1 MGNKNI
7 GCLMEKIL
15 ILEGGFNEEHE
26 ISLNTAKEIKRS
38 LTNLNISFDSLLV
51 KPQTFSEDINH
62 YNNDYLCFNALHGT
76 FGEDG
81 TIQKILENKKIRYT
95 HSDSITSN
103 IGFNKFLTK
112 KKIQNTKILTAES
125 FLLKA
130 TNLDEIK
137 IREIFEQFNSFVV
150 KPVSSGSS
158 YGVQIIKDS
167 KDLENFV
174 RNIENNHN
182 IYKKHNELLIERY
195 IAGRELTVAVVN
207 KENISEAV
215 EVTEIISNNYFYDY
229 QSKYSKGFS
238 RHILPAK
245 LPVKIYDNC
254 LEYAKI
260 VHDTIKCRN
269 LSRSDFL
276 YDNKNIYFLEIN
288 TQPGLTSISLVPE
301 QLKHKNISFDNLI
314 QNIINSSL

>member
-1 MGNKNI
+1 
-7 GCLMEKIL
+7 MEKIL

-26 ISLNTAKEIKRS
+26 ISLSTAKEIKKS
-38 LTNLNISFDSLLV
+38 LTNLNIEFDSLLV
-51 KPQTFSEDINH
+51 NPQTFSEDINK
-62 YNNDYLCFNALHGT
+62 YNNDYICFNALHGT

-81 TIQKILENKKIRYT
+81 TIQKILENNEIRYT
-95 HSDSITSN
+95 HSDAITSN

-112 KKIQNTKILTAES
+112 KKIQNTEILTAKS
-125 FLLKA
+125 FILKA
-130 TNLDEIK
+130 TKLNETK
-137 IREIFEQFNSFVV
+137 IREIYTQFNSFVI

-158 YGVQIIKDS
+158 YGVQIIKNS
-167 KDLENFV
+167 KDIDNFV
-174 RNIENNHN
+174 RNIDNIHK
-182 IYKKHNELLIERY
+182 IYKKHNELLIEKY
-195 IAGRELTVAVVN
+195 IDGRDLTVAVVD

-215 EVTEIISNNYFYDY
+215 EVTEIISSNYFYDY

-245 LPVKIYDNC
+245 LPINIYNYC
-254 LEYAKI
+254 LECAKI
-260 VHDTIKCRN
+260 VHDTLKCKS

-288 TQPGLTSISLVPE
+288 TQPGLTSFSLVPE
-301 QLKHKNISFDNLI
+301 QLKHKNISFDNFI

>member
-1 MGNKNI
+1 
-7 GCLMEKIL
+7 MEKIL

-26 ISLNTAKEIKRS
+26 ISLSTAKEIKKS
-38 LTNLNISFDSLLV
+38 LTNLNIEFDSLLV
-51 KPQTFSEDINH
+51 NPQTFSEDINK
-62 YNNDYLCFNALHGT
+62 YNNDYICFNALHGT

-81 TIQKILENKKIRYT
+81 TIQKILENNEIRYT
-95 HSDSITSN
+95 HSDAITSN

-112 KKIQNTKILTAES
+112 KKIQNTEILTAKS
-125 FLLKA
+125 FILKA
-130 TNLDEIK
+130 TKLNETK
-137 IREIFEQFNSFVV
+137 IREIYTQFNSFVI

-158 YGVQIIKDS
+158 YGVQIIKNS
-167 KDLENFV
+167 KDIDTFVENID
-174 RNIENNHN
+174 NIHK
-182 IYKKHNELLIERY
+182 IYKKHNELLIEKY
-195 IAGRELTVAVVN
+195 IDGRELTVAVVD

-215 EVTEIISNNYFYDY
+215 EVTEIISSNYFYDY

-245 LPVKIYDNC
+245 LPINIYNYC
-254 LEYAKI
+254 LECAKI
-260 VHDTIKCRN
+260 VHDTLKCKS

>member
-1 MGNKNI
+1 
-7 GCLMEKIL
+7 MEKIL

-26 ISLNTAKEIKRS
+26 ISLSTAKEIKKS
-38 LTNLNISFDSLLV
+38 LTNLNIEFDSLLV
-51 KPQTFSEDINH
+51 NPQTFSEDINK
-62 YNNDYLCFNALHGT
+62 YNNDYICFNALHGT

-81 TIQKILENKKIRYT
+81 TIQKILENNEIRYT
-95 HSDSITSN
+95 HSDAITSN

-112 KKIQNTKILTAES
+112 KKIQNTNILTAKS
-125 FLLKA
+125 FILKA
-130 TNLDEIK
+130 TKLNETK
-137 IREIFEQFNSFVV
+137 IREIYAQFNSFVI

-158 YGVQIIKDS
+158 YGVQIIKNS
-167 KDLENFV
+167 KDIDNFIV
-174 RNIENNHN
+174 NIDNIHK
-182 IYKKHNELLIERY
+182 IYKKHNELLIEKY
-195 IAGRELTVAVVN
+195 IEGRELTVAVVDRD
-207 KENISEAV
+207 NISEAV

-229 QSKYSKGFS
+229 QSKYSKGYS

-245 LPVKIYDNC
+245 LPINIYNNC
-254 LEYAKI
+254 LECAKI
-260 VHDTIKCRN
+260 VHDTLKCKS

>member
-1 MGNKNI
+1 
-7 GCLMEKIL
+7 MEKIL

-26 ISLNTAKEIKRS
+26 ISLSTAKEIKKS
-38 LTNLNISFDSLLV
+38 LTNLNIEFDSLLV
-51 KPQTFSEDINH
+51 NPQTFSEDINK
-62 YNNDYLCFNALHGT
+62 YNNDYICFNALHGT

-81 TIQKILENKKIRYT
+81 TIQKILENNEIRYT
-95 HSDSITSN
+95 HSDAITSN

-112 KKIQNTKILTAES
+112 KKIQNTEILTAKS
-125 FLLKA
+125 FILKA
-130 TNLDEIK
+130 TKLNETK
-137 IREIFEQFNSFVV
+137 IREIYTQFNSFVI

-158 YGVQIIKDS
+158 YGVQIIKNS
-167 KDLENFV
+167 KDIDNFV
-174 RNIENNHN
+174 RNIDNIHK
-182 IYKKHNELLIERY
+182 IYKKHNELLIEKY
-195 IAGRELTVAVVN
+195 IDGRELTVAVVD

-215 EVTEIISNNYFYDY
+215 EVTEIISSNYFYDY

-245 LPVKIYDNC
+245 LPINIYNYC
-254 LEYAKI
+254 LECAKI
-260 VHDTIKCRN
+260 VHDTLKCKS

>member
-1 MGNKNI
+1 
-7 GCLMEKIL
+7 MEKIL

-26 ISLNTAKEIKRS
+26 ISLSTAKEIKKS
-38 LTNLNISFDSLLV
+38 LTNLNIEFDSLLV
-51 KPQTFSEDINH
+51 NPQTFSEDINK
-62 YNNDYLCFNALHGT
+62 YNKDYICFNALHGT

-81 TIQKILENKKIRYT
+81 TIQKILENNEIRYT
-95 HSDSITSN
+95 HSDAITSN

-112 KKIQNTKILTAES
+112 KKIQNTEILTAKS
-125 FLLKA
+125 FILKA
-130 TNLDEIK
+130 TKLNETK
-137 IREIFEQFNSFVV
+137 IRDIYTQFNSFVI

-158 YGVQIIKDS
+158 YGVQIIKNS
-167 KDLENFV
+167 KDIDNFV
-174 RNIENNHN
+174 RNIDNIHK
-182 IYKKHNELLIERY
+182 IYKKHNELLIEKY
-195 IAGRELTVAVVN
+195 IDGRDLTVAVVD

-215 EVTEIISNNYFYDY
+215 EVTEIISSNYFYDY

-245 LPVKIYDNC
+245 LPINIYNYC
-254 LEYAKI
+254 LECAKI
-260 VHDTIKCRN
+260 VHDTLKCKS

-301 QLKHKNISFDNLI
+301 QLKHKKISFDNLI

>member
-1 MGNKNI
+1 MK
-7 GCLMEKIL
+7 KIL

-26 ISLNTAKEIKRS
+26 ISLSTAKEVKKS
-38 LTNLNISFDSLLV
+38 LTNLNIRFDSLLV
-51 KPQTFSEDINH
+51 KPQTFFEDINK

-81 TIQKILENKKIRYT
+81 TIQKILENNEIKFT
-95 HSDSITSN
+95 HSDSISSN
-103 IGFNKFLTK
+103 ICFNKLLTK
-112 KKIQNTKILTAES
+112 KKIQNTKILTAKS
-125 FLLKA
+125 FILKA
-130 TNLDEIK
+130 TKLNGMKIKEIY
-137 IREIFEQFNSFVV
+137 EQINSFVI

-158 YGVQIIKDS
+158 YGVQIIKNT
-167 KDLENFV
+167 KDMDNFIK
-174 RNIENNHN
+174 NIDNNLK
-182 IYKKHNELLIERY
+182 IYKKHNELLIEKY
-195 IAGRELTVAVVN
+195 IKGRELTVAVVN
-207 KENISEAV
+207 KENISKAL
-215 EVTEIISNNYFYDY
+215 EVTEIITNNYFYDY

-245 LPVKIYDNC
+245 LPIKIYNNC

-260 VHDTIKCRN
+260 VHDKLKCRN

-288 TQPGLTSISLVPE
+288 TQPGLTSVSLVPE

>member
-1 MGNKNI
+1 MK
-7 GCLMEKIL
+7 KIL

-26 ISLNTAKEIKRS
+26 ISLSTAIEIRKS
-38 LTNLNISFDSLLV
+38 LTNLNIRYDSLLV
-51 KPQTFSEDINH
+51 NPQTFSEDINK
-62 YNNDYLCFNALHGT
+62 YNNDYICFNALHGT

-81 TIQKILENKKIRYT
+81 RIQKILENNEIRYT
-95 HSDSITSN
+95 HSDAITSN

-112 KKIQNTKILTAES
+112 KKIQNTEILTAKS
-125 FLLKA
+125 FILKA
-130 TNLDEIK
+130 TKLNETK
-137 IREIFEQFNSFVV
+137 IREIYTQFNSFVI

-158 YGVQIIKDS
+158 YGVQIIKNS
-167 KDLENFV
+167 KDIDNFV
-174 RNIENNHN
+174 RNIDNIHK
-182 IYKKHNELLIERY
+182 IYKKHNELLIEKY
-195 IAGRELTVAVVN
+195 IDGRDLTVAVVD

-215 EVTEIISNNYFYDY
+215 EVTEIISSNYFYDY

-245 LPVKIYDNC
+245 LPIKIYNNC

-260 VHDTIKCRN
+260 VHDTLKCRS

-276 YDNKNIYFLEIN
+276 YDSKKIYFLEIN

>member
-1 MGNKNI
+1 
-7 GCLMEKIL
+7 MEKIL

-26 ISLNTAKEIKRS
+26 ISLSTAKEIKKS
-38 LTNLNISFDSLLV
+38 LTNLNIRFDSLLV
-51 KPQTFSEDINH
+51 NPQTFSEDINK
-62 YNNDYLCFNALHGT
+62 YNNDYICFNALHGT

-81 TIQKILENKKIRYT
+81 TIQKILENNEIRYT
-95 HSDSITSN
+95 HSDAITSN

-112 KKIQNTKILTAES
+112 KKIQNTEILTAKS
-125 FLLKA
+125 FILKA
-130 TNLDEIK
+130 TKLNETK
-137 IREIFEQFNSFVV
+137 IREIYTQFNSFVI

-158 YGVQIIKDS
+158 YGVQIIKNS
-167 KDLENFV
+167 KDIDNFV
-174 RNIENNHN
+174 GNIDNIHK
-182 IYKKHNELLIERY
+182 IYKKHNELLIEKY
-195 IAGRELTVAVVN
+195 IEGRELTVAVVD
-207 KENISEAV
+207 KDNISEAV

-245 LPVKIYDNC
+245 LPINIYNYC
-254 LEYAKI
+254 LECAKI
-260 VHDTIKCRN
+260 VHDTLKCKS

>member
-1 MGNKNI
+1 
-7 GCLMEKIL
+7 MEKIL

-26 ISLNTAKEIKRS
+26 ISLSTAKEVKKS
-38 LTNLNISFDSLLV
+38 LTNLNIRFDSLLV
-51 KPQTFSEDINH
+51 NPHTFSEDINK

-81 TIQKILENKKIRYT
+81 TIQKILENNEIKFT
-95 HSDSITSN
+95 HSDSISSN
-103 IGFNKFLTK
+103 IGFNKLLTK
-112 KKIQNTKILTAES
+112 KKIQNTKILTAKS
-125 FLLKA
+125 FILK
-130 TNLDEIK
+130 TIKLDEIK
-137 IREIFEQFNSFVV
+137 IREIYEEFNSFVI

-158 YGVQIIKDS
+158 YGVQIIKNT
-167 KDLENFV
+167 KDIDNFI
-174 RNIENNHN
+174 RNINNN
-182 IYKKHNELLIERY
+182 RKIYKKHNELLIEKY
-195 IAGRELTVAVVN
+195 IEGRELTVAVVN
-207 KENISEAV
+207 KDNISEAV
-215 EVTEIISNNYFYDY
+215 EVTEIITNNYFYDY

-245 LPVKIYDNC
+245 LPIKIYNNC

-260 VHDTIKCRN
+260 VHDKIKCKN

-288 TQPGLTSISLVPE
+288 TQPGLTSVSLVPE

-314 QNIINSSL
+314 QDIINSSL